1 MSLSS
6 ICIQRPVLTIVMSI
20 LIVLFGA
27 IGYTFLGVREYP
39 SVDPPII
46 TVTTNYTGA
55 NPDVI
60 ESQITEP
67 LEQNINGV
75 AGIRSIT
82 STSSLGIS
90 NIIVEF
96 NLNEDLEA
104 AANDVRDRVSRAAR
118 MLPTDLTNPPVVT
131 KSDANSDAIITM
143 TVSSDT
149 KNNLEVCDYAER
161 FIQERLETIP
171 GVSQIQVWGE
181 KKYAIRLWMDPQ
193 KMAAYQLAPL
203 DVDNALTAENVEL
216 PSGKIR
222 GNTTELM
229 IKAESK
235 LKTPEE
241 FNNMVIKQVGDQSV
255 RMKDIGYA
263 ELGPENYETILKQG
277 GVPMIGLSVVPL
289 PGANYIDISDEFY
302 RRFEIIKKD
311 IPKDY
316 NINVALDTTK
326 FIRRSISEVQE
337 TLLLA
342 FCLVILVIFLFL
354 RDWRSTIIPVIAI
367 PISLISAFFIMY
379 IAGFS
384 INVLTLLAIVLATG
398 LVVDDAIVVLEN
410 IYSKVE
416 KGADPIEASHRGSKE
431 IFFAIISTT
440 LTLAAVFLPIIFL
453 QGFTGRLFR
462 EFGITLAGSI
472 IVSAFVSLT
481 LTPMMSSRMLRHREH
496 QSWFYEKTEPFF
508 NSLINSYRTAL
519 GRFMGHRQ
527 WSFIII
533 FISIGIIFLIG
544 ATLKS
549 ELSPLEDR
557 NLVRMTATSPE
568 GSSFDYMSN
577 YMDRIV
583 KFIYD
588 SVPDTKLCYTVTA
601 PGFSGAGSVNRGVG
615 RLVLIDANQREPTQQ
630 QITDYLSGKAKNFT
644 GAQIYFTQEQSIGTS
659 GAARTSLPVQF
670 VVQNADF
677 DKLQKIVP
685 KFYEEVSKD
694 LTFQVVDVN
703 LKFNKPE
710 LNVSI
715 DRDRAR
721 DLGVSAMN
729 ISQTLQYA
737 YSEPRL
743 GYYTMNGE
751 QYQIIGQVTRENRDK
766 PLDLRSLY
774 VKNDK
779 GELIQMDNLV
789 KINEQ
794 SSPPQLYHYNRYKS
808 ATFSAGLAKGKALGD
823 GIEEMRKIAKK
834 LLDPSFST
842 SLTGISRDFAES
854 SSNIIFAFLLA
865 LVLIYLV
872 LSAQFESFSDPF
884 TIMLTV
890 PLAIAG
896 AVLSL
901 WYFSKTLNI
910 FSEIGIIMLIGL
922 VTKNG
927 ILIVE
932 FANQRKAKGLTVME
946 AVQEAAVSRFRPILM
961 TSLATVLGA
970 LPIAL
975 ALGAGAKSRVSMGIV
990 VIGGLLFSL
999 ILTLFVIPAMYSY
1012 LTKSQKSKVKS

>member
-20 LIVLFGA
+20 LIVLFGI
-27 IGYTFLGVREYP
+27 IGYTYLGVREYP

-46 TVTTNYTGA
+46 TVSTNYTGA

-75 AGIRSIT
+75 SGIRSIT
-82 STSSLGIS
+82 STSSLGRS

-96 NLNEDLEA
+96 NLSEDLEA
-104 AANDVRDRVSRAAR
+104 AANDVRDRVSRATR
-118 MLPTDLTNPPVVT
+118 LLPTDLDNPPVVT

-143 TVSSDT
+143 TVSSDI
-149 KNNLEVCDYAER
+149 KNELEVCDFAER

-181 KKYAIRLWMDPQ
+181 KKYAIRIWMDPQ
-193 KMAAYQLAPL
+193 KLAAYKLAPL
-203 DVDNALTAENVEL
+203 DVSKALNENNIEL

-222 GNTTELM
+222 GLATELM

-241 FNNMVIKQVGDQSV
+241 FNNMIIKQIGDQTV
-255 RMKDIGYA
+255 RLKDIGKA
-263 ELGPENYETILKQG
+263 QLGPENYETILKQAG
-277 GVPMIGLSVVPL
+277 IPMIGLAIVPL
-289 PGANYIDISDEFY
+289 PGANYIDIADEFY
-302 RRFEIIKKD
+302 KRLEQIKKD
-311 IPKDY
+311 IPKDFKL
-316 NINVALDTTK
+316 NIVLDNTK
-326 FIRRSISEVQE
+326 FIKRSIDEVQE
-337 TLLLA
+337 TLLIA
-342 FCLVILVIFLFL
+342 FGLVVLIIFLFL
-354 RDWRSTIIPVIAI
+354 RDWRSTLIPVLAI

-379 IAGFS
+379 IAGYS

-416 KGADPIEASHRGSKE
+416 LGEDPIEASHRGSKE

-440 LTLAAVFLPIIFL
+440 ITLAAVFLPIIFL

-481 LTPMMSSRMLRHREH
+481 LTPMMSSRMLKHRDH
-496 QSWFYEKTEPFF
+496 RSWFYDKTEPFF
-508 NSLINSYRTAL
+508 AALINSYRNSL
-519 GRFMGHRQ
+519 EKFMHKR
-527 WSFIII
+527 WLAFLIIG
-533 FISIGIIFLIG
+533 ISIAIMFVLGS
-544 ATLKS
+544 TLQS
-549 ELSPLEDR
+549 ELSPVEDR
-557 NLVRMTATSPE
+557 NLVRLTATSPE
-568 GSSFDYMSN
+568 GSSFDYMSE
-577 YMDRIV
+577 YMDRMI
-583 KFIYD
+583 KFVYD
-588 SVPDTKLCYTVTA
+588 SVPEVKMAFSVTA
-601 PGFSGAGSVNRGVG
+601 PSFAGAGAVNMGSSRIS
-615 RLVLIDANQREPTQQ
+615 LVDPNLRQRSQQ
-630 QITDYLSGKAKNFT
+630 DVTDYLSAKVKTFT
-644 GAQIYFTQEQSIGTS
+644 GARAFITQEQSIGTS
-659 GAARTSLPVQF
+659 GQSRTALPVQF
-670 VVQNADF
+670 VVQSSDF
-677 DKLQKIVP
+677 DKLKKIVP
-685 KFYEEVSKD
+685 KFFDEASK
-694 LTFQVVDVN
+694 N
-703 LKFNKPE
+703 NKPE
-710 LNVSI
+710 LNISI
-715 DRDRAR
+715 DRERANA
-721 DLGVSAMN
+721 LGVSAQD

-751 QYQIIGQVTRENRDK
+751 QYLIIGQVARENRSK
-766 PLDLRSLY
+766 PLDLNSLY
-774 VKNDK
+774 VKNK
-779 GELIQMDNLV
+779 NGELIQMDNLV

-794 SSPPQLYHYNRYKS
+794 SSPPQLYHFNRYKS
-808 ATFSAGLAKGKALGD
+808 ATFSAQLSKGKALGD
-823 GIEEMRKIAKK
+823 GIEEMKMISEK
-834 LLDPSFST
+834 LLDQSFTT
-842 SLTGISRDFAES
+842 SLSGISRDFAES

-872 LSAQFESFSDPF
+872 LSAQFESFSDPL

-890 PLAIAG
+890 PLAMAG

-901 WYFSKTLNI
+901 WYFNKTLNI

-932 FANQRKAKGLTVME
+932 FANQRKEQGLDVMQ
-946 AVQEAAVSRFRPILM
+946 AVKEAAISRFRPILM
-961 TSLATVLGA
+961 TSLATMLGA

-990 VIGGLLFSL
+990 VIGGLMFSL

-1012 LTKSQKSKVKS
+1012 LSKKLKVKS

>member
-1 MSLSS
+1 
-6 ICIQRPVLTIVMSI
+6 MSI
-20 LIVLFGA
+20 LILLFGG
-27 IGYTFLGVREYP
+27 IGFTFLGVREYP

-82 STSSLGIS
+82 STSSLGMS

-96 NLNEDLEA
+96 NLSEDLEA
-104 AANDVRDRVSRAAR
+104 AANDVRDRVSRAIR
-118 MLPTDLTNPPVVT
+118 RLPTDLTAPPVVT

-143 TVSSDT
+143 TVASDS
-149 KNNLEVCDYAER
+149 KNELEVCDYAER

-193 KMAAYQLAPL
+193 KLAAYKLTPM
-203 DVDNALTAENVEL
+203 DVSSALKENNIEL

-222 GNTTELM
+222 GQSTELM
-229 IKAESK
+229 IKAQSK
-235 LKTPEE
+235 LKSPEE
-241 FNNMVIKQVGDQSV
+241 FDNMIIKQVGDQTV
-255 RMKDIGYA
+255 KLKDIGYA
-263 ELGPENYETILKQG
+263 QLGPENYETILKQA
-277 GVPMIGLSVVPL
+277 GVPMIGLAIVPL
-289 PGANYIDISDEFY
+289 PGANYIEIADEFY
-302 RRFEIIKKD
+302 KRFELIKKD
-311 IPKDY
+311 IPKDFKV
-316 NINVALDTTK
+316 NVVLDNTK
-326 FIRRSISEVQE
+326 FIKRSINEVQE
-337 TLLLA
+337 TLLIA
-342 FCLVILVIFLFL
+342 FGLVILIIFLFL
-354 RDWRSTIIPVIAI
+354 RDWRSTLIPVLAI

-416 KGADPIEASHRGSKE
+416 QGEDPIEASHKGAKE

-440 LTLAAVFLPIIFL
+440 ITLAAVFLPIIFL

-481 LTPMMSSRMLRHREH
+481 LTPMMSSRMLKHRDH
-496 QSWFYEKTEPFF
+496 RSWFYESTEPFF
-508 NSLINSYRTAL
+508 KALLDSYSNAL
-519 GRFMGHRQ
+519 GIFMKRR
-527 WSFIII
+527 WWAFVII
-533 FISIGIIFLIG
+533 FISLVIIFGLG

-557 NLVRMTATSPE
+557 NLVRMTATAPE

-577 YMDRIV
+577 YMDKLI
-583 KFIYD
+583 KFVYD
-588 SVPDTKLCYTVTA
+588 SVPETKASFSVTA
-601 PGFSGAGSVNRGVG
+601 PSFLGAGAVNLGSSRIS
-615 RLVLIDANQREPTQQ
+615 LVDPNQRERSQQ
-630 QITDYLSGKAKNFT
+630 EVADYLLSRLKTFT
-644 GAQIYFTQEQSIGTS
+644 GARAFVTQEQSIGTS
-659 GAARTSLPVQF
+659 GQARTALPVQF
-670 VVQNADF
+670 VIQNADF
-677 DKLQKIVP
+677 AKLQQIVP
-685 KFYEEVSKD
+685 KFYQEASKNS
-694 LTFQVVDVN
+694 TFQIADVN

-710 LNVSI
+710 LNVTI
-715 DRDRAR
+715 DRERAQA
-721 DLGVSAMN
+721 LGVSALD
-729 ISQTLQYA
+729 IAQTLQYA

-751 QYQIIGQVTRENRDK
+751 QYLIIGQVTRENRDK
-766 PLDLRSLY
+766 PFDVRNLY

-779 GELIQMDNLV
+779 GDIIQMDNLV

-808 ATFSAGLAKGKALGD
+808 ATISAQLAKGKALGE
-823 GIEEMRKIAKK
+823 GIDEMKKIAKK

-842 SLTGISRDFAES
+842 SLAGISRDYAES

-872 LSAQFESFSDPF
+872 LSAQFESFSDPL
-884 TIMLTV
+884 TIMFTV

-901 WYFSKTLNI
+901 WYFNKTLNI

-932 FANQRKAKGLTVME
+932 FANQRKEKGLGVLE
-946 AVQEAAVSRFRPILM
+946 AVHEAAVSRFRPILM
-961 TSLATVLGA
+961 TSLATMLGA

-990 VIGGLLFSL
+990 VIGGLMFSL
-999 ILTLFVIPAMYSY
+999 VLTLFVIPAIYSY
-1012 LTKSQKSKVKS
+1012 LTRHKYQDTSIKK